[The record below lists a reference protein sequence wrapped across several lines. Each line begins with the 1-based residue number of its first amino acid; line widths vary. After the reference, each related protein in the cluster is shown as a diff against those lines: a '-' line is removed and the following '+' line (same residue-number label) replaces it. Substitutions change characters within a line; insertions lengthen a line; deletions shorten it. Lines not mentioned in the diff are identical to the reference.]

1 LLNSGCE
8 TTRFTFKV
16 YELSAR
22 QQLNV

>member
-1 LLNSGCE
+1 LLNSRGE